1 MKQIKNSFSI
11 KRVGQLLLMDLKLNR
26 LQLFSLIAGSF
37 ALFLVPLLLRTLFL
51 GDYPHYTGFVYFMSV
66 PYVVLLSLFYFMYVS
81 RRLHAMS
88 SVSYST
94 IPATNGER
102 YAHLLILGV
111 LMVIM
116 GYIIIQCSLFVEALL
131 NPAYFRTSPG
141 NLWFIW
147 GNLRITDNSFSVNLS
162 IIMNILFAC
171 SIALYSV
178 IRFRN
183 IVQSV
188 TFIVALAVSLFI
200 IGRLISLL
208 LDAFGWNST
217 DFYMTNADPY
227 DAVLAICKILFYLI
241 TIGNYV
247 ICYFRLKKLQQRS

>member
-26 LQLFSLIAGSF
+26 LQLLSLIAGSF
-37 ALFLVPLLLRTLFL
+37 ALFLVPLLLRTLFSE
-51 GDYPHYTGFVYFMSV
+51 DYLYYTSVVYFMSV
-66 PYVVLLSLFYFMYVS
+66 PYEVLLSLFYFMYVS

-131 NPAYFRTSPG
+131 NPAYFRTNPG
-141 NLWFIW
+141 KLWFIW
-147 GNLRITDNSFSVNLS
+147 GNYWITNNSFSAIFS

-171 SIALYSV
+171 SIGLYSV
-178 IRFRN
+178 IRFKN

-200 IGRLISLL
+200 IGRLVSLL

-217 DFYMTNADPY
+217 DFYITNADPY
-227 DAVLAICKILFYLI
+227 DAVLAICKIIFYLI

>member
-26 LQLFSLIAGSF
+26 LQLLSLIAGSF
-37 ALFLVPLLLRTLFL
+37 ALFLVPLLLRTLFI
-51 GDYPHYTGFVYFMSV
+51 GDYQYYAGVVYFMSV
-66 PYVVLLSLFYFMYVS
+66 PYELLLSLFYFIYVS

-111 LMVIM
+111 LMIIM
-116 GYIIIQCSLFVEALL
+116 GYIIVQCSLFVEALL
-131 NPAYFRTSPG
+131 NPAHFRKNPDD
-141 NLWFIW
+141 LWFIW
-147 GNLRITDNSFSVNLS
+147 GYLWITDNSFRVIFS

-178 IRFRN
+178 IRFKN
-183 IVQSV
+183 MVQSV

>member
-26 LQLFSLIAGSF
+26 LQLLSLIAGSF
-37 ALFLVPLLLRTLFL
+37 ALFLVPLLLRTLFSE
-51 GDYPHYTGFVYFMSV
+51 DYPYNTSVVYFMSV
-66 PYVVLLSLFYFMYVS
+66 PYELLLSLFYFMYVS

-131 NPAYFRTSPG
+131 NPSYFRANPG
-141 NLWFIW
+141 KLWFIW
-147 GNLRITDNSFSVNLS
+147 GNHWITNNSFSAIFS

-171 SIALYSV
+171 SLGLYSV

-183 IVQSV
+183 MAQSV

-200 IGRLISLL
+200 ITRLISLL
-208 LDAFGWNST
+208 LDAFGWNSP
-217 DFYMTNADPY
+217 DFYVTNVDPY
-227 DAVLAICKILFYLI
+227 NAVLAISKSLFYLI

>member
-26 LQLFSLIAGSF
+26 LQLLSLIAGSF
-37 ALFLVPLLLRTLFL
+37 ALFLVPLLLRTLFS
-51 GDYPHYTGFVYFMSV
+51 GDYLYYTGVVYFMSV

-102 YAHLLILGV
+102 YAHLLILGI

-131 NPAYFRTSPG
+131 NPSYFRANPG
-141 NLWFIW
+141 KLWFIW
-147 GNLRITDNSFSVNLS
+147 GNHWITNNSFSAIFS

-183 IVQSV
+183 MAQSV

-200 IGRLISLL
+200 ITRLISLL
-208 LDAFGWNST
+208 LDAFGWNSP
-217 DFYMTNADPY
+217 DFYITHVDPY
-227 DAVLAICKILFYLI
+227 NAVFAISKSLFYLI

>member
-26 LQLFSLIAGSF
+26 LQLLSFIAGSF
-37 ALFLVPLLLRTLFL
+37 ALFLVPLLLRTLFS
-51 GDYPHYTGFVYFMSV
+51 GDYPYYTGIVNFMSV
-66 PYVVLLSLFYFMYVS
+66 PYVVLLSFFYFMYVS

-111 LMVIM
+111 LMIIM
-116 GYIIIQCSLFVEALL
+116 GYIIVQCSLFVEALL
-131 NPAYFRTSPG
+131 NPAHFRKNPG
-141 NLWFIW
+141 YLWGIW
-147 GNLRITDNSFSVNLS
+147 GNLRITDNFFRVIFSM
-162 IIMNILFAC
+162 IMNILFAC

-178 IRFRN
+178 IRFKN
-183 IVQSV
+183 MVQSV
-188 TFIVALAVSLFI
+188 TFVVALAVSLFI

-208 LDAFGWNST
+208 LDAFGWYSP
-217 DFYMTNADPY
+217 DFYITNVDPY
-227 DAVLAICKILFYLI
+227 NAVLAISKSLFYLI

>member
-26 LQLFSLIAGSF
+26 LQLLSLIAGSF
-37 ALFLVPLLLRTLFL
+37 ALFLVPLLLRTLFS
-51 GDYPHYTGFVYFMSV
+51 GDYPYNTSVVYFMSV
-66 PYVVLLSLFYFMYVS
+66 PYELLLSLFYFIYVS

-131 NPAYFRTSPG
+131 NPSYFRANPG
-141 NLWFIW
+141 KLWFIW
-147 GNLRITDNSFSVNLS
+147 GNHWITNNSFSVNLS